1 MSYSPNL
8 ATRRTVLKNG
18 LAIAGAT
25 TVTGMAAK
33 AAPPNGKLVF
43 TYDDGAVEDYTHT
56 YQKAHRRESV
66 PGCSAV
72 PSSYVG
78 KSGNLSAD
86 QLQELA
92 NEGWEIMSH
101 SVKHR
106 MLGHITVTR
115 DIAANDQKIYVE
127 ENFHGSFPGDTLVVS
142 NGSQSTTVTVAGNGS
157 DNRGKFIRV
166 QSSVGQSFTASDGVF
181 THYTR
186 DVIRM
191 ALKKSKRQLEGY
203 GVNVTNI
210 VMPYAGY
217 GERTREMVDEYYT
230 AVVNAEST
238 AGGNPQIMEPGQ
250 IRLPHLSRMLFRE
263 GSATKAELGTFL
275 DKIASQNGLGILG
288 GHSWWQERLPPSRIR
303 MVIRMAKDR
312 NIDIVTLRDALA
324 DSGIA
329 TTTTAQPATP
339 TTSTRPTA
347 RTPTTNS
354 PTTDID
360 QPGFGVL
367 AALAG
372 ISGVAALKRYWTT

>member
-1 MSYSPNL
+1 MSNSPNS
-8 ATRRTVLKNG
+8 ATRRAVLKNG
-18 LAIAGAT
+18 LAIAGAP
-25 TVTGMAAK
+25 TVTGMAAT

-43 TYDDGAVEDYTHT
+43 TYDDGPIEDYTHT
-56 YQKAHRRESV
+56 YQKAHRREGV
-66 PGCSAV
+66 PACSAV

-78 KSGNLSAD
+78 KSGNLSGD
-86 QLQELA
+86 QIQELTD
-92 NEGWEIMSH
+92 EGWEIMSH

-142 NGSQSTTVTVAGNGS
+142 NGSQSATVTVSGKGS
-157 DNRGKFIRV
+157 DNRGKFVRV
-166 QSSVGQSFTASDGVF
+166 QSSVGQSFTASDEVF
-181 THYTR
+181 THYTK
-186 DVIRM
+186 DVIQT

-217 GERTREMVDEYYT
+217 GKRTREMVDEYYT
-230 AVVNAEST
+230 AVANAEST
-238 AGGNPQIMEPGQ
+238 AGGSPQIMEPSQ

-263 GSATKAELGTFL
+263 GSATKSELRTFL

-324 DSGIA
+324 DFGITTSQTTSA
-329 TTTTAQPATP
+329 TTNAQT
-339 TTSTRPTA
+339 
-347 RTPTTNS
+347 TTNRS
-354 PTTDID
+354 TTKTD

-367 AALAG
+367 AALASIG
-372 ISGVAALKRYWTT
+372 SAAALKRYLTT